1 MKPSLHR
8 RFRREEYR
16 RPPEFQ
22 RVSQMEQQ
30 YITPE
35 SYSRDAGYV
44 TTPTTPR
51 SDAPVYLKNL
61 PRKEEIIVLE

>member
-1 MKPSLHR
+1 
-8 RFRREEYR
+8 
-16 RPPEFQ
+16 
-22 RVSQMEQQ
+22 MEQQ